1 MGQRRKFSSSFK
13 SKVALDAIRGDKTLH
28 ELARQHKIHPNQI
41 TQWKKRLLE
50 GAGSLFD
57 STGSPQESSQE
68 REAELYQKIGQLQVE
83 LDWLKKKSE
92 SFS

>member
-1 MGQRRKFSSSFK
+1 MGQRRKFNSSFK
-13 SKVALDAIRGDKTLH
+13 SKVALDAIRGDKTLN

-41 TQWKKRLLE
+41 THWKKRLLE
-50 GAGSLFD
+50 GSSSLFD
-57 STGSPQESSQE
+57 SPGSSQESSQD
-68 REAELYQKIGQLQVE
+68 REDQLYQKIGQLQVE